1 MQNYRL
7 RQLLIN
13 QVLQGHTPIWIST
26 IPQVESREN
35 ETKIHCDFLNF
46 FCEDRMHALTRT
58 NLY

>member
-26 IPQVESREN
+26 IPQVESRELR
-35 ETKIHCDFLNF
+35 FLEF

>member
-46 FCEDRMHALTRT
+46 FVRIECTP
-58 NLY
+58 